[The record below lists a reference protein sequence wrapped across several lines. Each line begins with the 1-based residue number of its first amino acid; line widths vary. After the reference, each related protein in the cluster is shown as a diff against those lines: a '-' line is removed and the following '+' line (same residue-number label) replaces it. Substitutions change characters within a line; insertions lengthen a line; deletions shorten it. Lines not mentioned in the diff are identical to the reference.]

1 MHTAVE
7 QSPGAMKPT
16 VPLGKRRVSYCSPTR
31 AGRLRYSSSEKSHM
45 VASLSEN
52 NVPSLTRGDVA
63 TPQGGLSSGDPFA
76 RHIAEGNCVRIPLGG
91 LLQLD
96 LFVHDYA
103 ADGFVGHFGFILEAA
118 QKNDLFAAHD
128 NPRECHLASSGL
140 PAERL

>member
-1 MHTAVE
+1 
-7 QSPGAMKPT
+7 
-16 VPLGKRRVSYCSPTR
+16 
-31 AGRLRYSSSEKSHM
+31 
-45 VASLSEN
+45 
-52 NVPSLTRGDVA
+52 VA

-91 LLQLD
+91 LLQLV
-96 LFVHDYA
+96 LVVHDYG
-103 ADGFVGHFGFILEAA
+103 ADDFAGLFGFILETA